1 MASAAREVKDFQTD
15 TLVNYLVS
23 MARTVEGA
31 VNRAIAALLDR
42 KSPHSATLVSE
53 IFYNEPR
60 INEME
65 IVIDEQAVKLLRGG
79 MLPERDVRLIVATL
93 RINNDLER
101 MGDLAVNIGQRVISL
116 AEMKSA
122 ETPPEFEPMAA
133 AVRAMVSKSLGALI
147 FRNVELANAVLRSDD
162 AVDRFRDV
170 VFERLLAEM
179 AEKPC
184 TIASNMQFVLASRY
198 LERIADHC
206 TNIAEDVVFW
216 VRGLEVRHG
225 RGREMEERPEDAAAA
240 ECFNPQMDSGF

>member
-1 MASAAREVKDFQTD
+1 MASIARETENFYQD

-31 VNRAIAALLDR
+31 VNRAIEALLNIHGP
-42 KSPHSATLVSE
+42 KTATLVSE

-65 IVIDEQAVKLLRGG
+65 ILIDERAVKLLQGG
-79 MLPERDVRLIVATL
+79 ALPEQDVRMIFATL

-101 MGDLAVNIGQRVISL
+101 MGDLAVNIAQRVISL

-122 ETPPEFEPMAA
+122 ETPPEFDPMSA
-133 AVRAMVSKSLGALI
+133 AVRAMVGRSLGALI
-147 FRNVELANAVLRSDD
+147 FRNVELANIVLQSDD

-179 AEKPC
+179 AHSPD
-184 TIASNMQFVLASRY
+184 AVAPHMQYVLASRY

-206 TNIAEDVVFW
+206 TNIAEDVVYW
-216 VRGLEVRHG
+216 VRGLDVRHG
-225 RGREMEERPEDAAAA
+225 RGRALDAQERQAAD
-240 ECFNPQMDSGF
+240 PPPVLDSELE

>member
-1 MASAAREVKDFQTD
+1 MTMTAETGSLYQQTM
-15 TLVNYLVS
+15 VNYLVS
-23 MARTVEGA
+23 MARMVEGA
-31 VNRAIAALLDR
+31 VNRAIEAMLDSR
-42 KSPHSATLVSE
+42 SPRAGTLVSD

-65 IVIDEQAVKLLRGG
+65 IVIDEQAVKVLRHES
-79 MLPERDVRLIVATL
+79 LPEKDIRMIVATL

-122 ETPPEFEPMAA
+122 DPPAEFTPMSE
-133 AVRAMVSKSLGALI
+133 AVRAMVGRSLGALI
-147 FRNVELANAVLRSDD
+147 FRNVDLATNVLQSDD

-170 VFERLLAEM
+170 VFERLLSEM
-179 AEKPC
+179 AHSPE
-184 TIASNMQFVLASRY
+184 TIAPNMQFVLVSRY

-216 VRGLEVRHG
+216 VRGLDVRHG
-225 RGREMEERPEDAAAA
+225 RALSMEQSSPTGLKREPALESE
-240 ECFNPQMDSGF
+240 

>member
-1 MASAAREVKDFQTD
+1 MATAARDPKNFYTD

-31 VNRAIAALLDR
+31 VNRAILALLDR
-42 KSPHSATLVSE
+42 QSPRAATLVSE

-79 MLPERDVRLIVATL
+79 TMPEQDIRMIVATL

-116 AEMKSA
+116 GDLPPTT
-122 ETPPEFEPMAA
+122 TPPEFDPMSA

-147 FRNVELANAVLRSDD
+147 YRNVELATSVLQSDD

-179 AEKPC
+179 AHQPD
-184 TIASNMQFVLASRY
+184 TVASNMQFVLASRY

-206 TNIAEDVVFW
+206 TNIAEDVVYW
-216 VRGLEVRHG
+216 VRGLDVRHG
-225 RGREMEERPEDAAAA
+225 RGRELDEQRPDEAAAR
-240 ECFNPQMDSGF
+240 EVFEPEPEK

>member
-1 MASAAREVKDFQTD
+1 MATAARDPNNFYTD
-15 TLVNYLVS
+15 ALVNYLVS

-31 VNRAIAALLDR
+31 VNRAILALLER
-42 KSPHSATLVSE
+42 HGPRAGTLVSE

-79 MLPERDVRLIVATL
+79 ALPEQDIRLIVATL

-116 AEMKSA
+116 ADLQPA
-122 ETPPEFEPMAA
+122 TTPPEFEPMSA

-147 FRNVELANAVLRSDD
+147 YRNVELATAVLQSDD

-179 AEKPC
+179 AKCPD
-184 TIASNMQFVLASRY
+184 TVASNVQFVLVSRY

-206 TNIAEDVVFW
+206 TNIAEDVVYW
-216 VRGLEVRHG
+216 VRGLDVRHG
-225 RGREMEERPEDAAAA
+225 RGRELDAQRPDEAAVT
-240 ECFNPQMDSGF
+240 EVFGSEQE

>member
-1 MASAAREVKDFQTD
+1 MTTTAKTTENFYTGA
-15 TLVNYLVS
+15 LVNYLVS

-31 VNRAIAALLDR
+31 VNRAIVALLDR
-42 KSPHSATLVSE
+42 KSPQSATLVSE

-79 MLPERDVRLIVATL
+79 TLPERDVRLIVATL

-122 ETPPEFEPMAA
+122 ETPPEFEPMSA

-147 FRNVELANAVLRSDD
+147 FRNVELADAVLKSDD

-179 AEKPC
+179 AESPC
-184 TIASNMQFVLASRY
+184 TVASNMQFVLASRY

-216 VRGLEVRHG
+216 VRGFEVRHG
-225 RGREMEERPEDAAAA
+225 RARELEAQPPSDAGETEVFDADQ
-240 ECFNPQMDSGF
+240 ES